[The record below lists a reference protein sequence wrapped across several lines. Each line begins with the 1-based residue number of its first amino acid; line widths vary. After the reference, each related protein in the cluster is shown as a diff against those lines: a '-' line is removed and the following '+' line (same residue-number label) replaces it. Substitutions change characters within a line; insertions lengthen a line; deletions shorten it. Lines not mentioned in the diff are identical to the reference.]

1 MRALCLGPGVI
12 LNFILCRC
20 RIQLHRKAHF
30 ADLPLN
36 LQSCSFAS
44 MERSIRAANK
54 SEKDNYE
61 SIESIMEASQNI
73 VDLVAMEVNHNTSAN
88 SSSREHWEVP
98 LSEPH
103 WPYFGCCQ
111 MVASYGSLLAILA
124 SSHNDQWKKKAAES
138 GLELMDTALDNL
150 ASVWP
155 IVDLFRSEIR
165 SCRELMG
172 TLPHGID

>member
-1 MRALCLGPGVI
+1 MTSELDDRHAGLK
-12 LNFILCRC
+12 RC
-20 RIQLHRKAHF
+20 
-30 ADLPLN
+30 
-36 LQSCSFAS
+36 
-44 MERSIRAANK
+44 
-54 SEKDNYE
+54 
-61 SIESIMEASQNI
+61 
-73 VDLVAMEVNHNTSAN
+73 
-88 SSSREHWEVP
+88 
-98 LSEPH
+98 
-103 WPYFGCCQ
+103 
-111 MVASYGSLLAILA
+111 A